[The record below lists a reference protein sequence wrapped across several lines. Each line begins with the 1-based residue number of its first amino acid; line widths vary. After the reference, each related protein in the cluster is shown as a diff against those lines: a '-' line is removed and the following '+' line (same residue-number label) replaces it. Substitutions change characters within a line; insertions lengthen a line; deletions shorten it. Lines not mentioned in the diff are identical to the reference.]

1 MHLCLRLDASIDTE
15 YNPVHYAQ
23 LAQIQRTILMSTAL
37 LLALIPTFFFVSV
50 TPGMC
55 MTLSLTLGMTVGI
68 RRTMWM
74 MLGELFGVGLVAV
87 LVVIGAAALIVQYPQ
102 LFVVLKLAG
111 GGYLLYL
118 GVQLW
123 RSRGKMAIDL
133 DGAPKNTGR
142 FQLASQGLITA
153 IANPKGWAFFIA
165 LLPPFIDPALP
176 LPNQLVM
183 LLSVILTLEAMSL
196 MLYALGGKS
205 LSKVLQKNG
214 NVRLMNRIAGT
225 LMVGVAGWL
234 ALG

>member
-1 MHLCLRLDASIDTE
+1 MHYPRLD
-15 YNPVHYAQ
+15 
-23 LAQIQRTILMSTAL
+23 LIQWTKLMSTAL

-74 MLGELFGVGLVAV
+74 MLGELIGVGTVAV
-87 LVVIGAAALIVQYPQ
+87 LVVIGVAALIVQYPQ
-102 LFVVLKLAG
+102 LFVVLKIAG

-123 RSRGKMAIDL
+123 LSRGKMAIDL
-133 DGAPKNTGR
+133 NGVPKNTGR
-142 FQLASQGLITA
+142 LQLASQGLITA

-165 LLPPFIDPALP
+165 LLPPFIDPARP
-176 LPNQLVM
+176 LPNQMVM
-183 LLSVILTLEAMSL
+183 LLTVILTLEAMSL
-196 MLYALGGKS
+196 MIYAVGGKS
-205 LSKVLQKNG
+205 LSKVLQKSG

-225 LMVGVAGWL
+225 LMIGVAGWL

>member
-1 MHLCLRLDASIDTE
+1 MHYPRLD
-15 YNPVHYAQ
+15 
-23 LAQIQRTILMSTAL
+23 LIQWTKLMSTAL

-74 MLGELFGVGLVAV
+74 MLGELVGVGLVAV
-87 LVVIGAAALIVQYPQ
+87 LVVIGVATLIVQYPE
-102 LFVVLKLAG
+102 LFVVLKIAG

-118 GVQLW
+118 GIQLW

-133 DGAPKNTGR
+133 NGTPKNTGR

-165 LLPPFIDPALP
+165 LLPPFIDPTRP
-176 LPNQLVM
+176 LPNQMVM
-183 LLSVILTLEAMSL
+183 LLTVILTLEAISL
-196 MLYALGGKS
+196 MVYAVGGKS
-205 LSKVLQKNG
+205 LSKVLQKSG

-225 LMVGVAGWL
+225 LMIGVAGWL

>member
-1 MHLCLRLDASIDTE
+1 VHLCLRLDTSIDTE

-23 LAQIQRTILMSTAL
+23 PAQIHRINLMSSAL

-102 LFVVLKLAG
+102 LFVMLKLAG

-142 FQLASQGLITA
+142 LQLASQGLITA

-205 LSKVLQKNG
+205 LSKVLQKSG

>member
-1 MHLCLRLDASIDTE
+1 
-15 YNPVHYAQ
+15 
-23 LAQIQRTILMSTAL
+23 MSTAL

-74 MLGELFGVGLVAV
+74 MLGELIGVGTVAV
-87 LVVIGAAALIVQYPQ
+87 LVVIGVAALIVQYPQ
-102 LFVVLKLAG
+102 LFVVLKIAG

-123 RSRGKMAIDL
+123 LSRGKMAIDL
-133 DGAPKNTGR
+133 NGVPKNTGR
-142 FQLASQGLITA
+142 LQLASQGLITA

-165 LLPPFIDPALP
+165 LLPPFIDPARP
-176 LPNQLVM
+176 LPNQMVM
-183 LLSVILTLEAMSL
+183 LLTVILTLEAMSL
-196 MLYALGGKS
+196 MIYAVGGKS
-205 LSKVLQKNG
+205 LSKVLQKSG

-225 LMVGVAGWL
+225 LMIGVAGWL